1 MQQIVSLSENSASLG
16 HVLMVHWH
24 QTDNFR
30 VADIGSTLAGEIG
43 DHVIRRTEY
52 EDALSSLSKWAE
64 LLAEEFSVDPDTLDS
79 KVEKETLE
87 AVKNL
92 LRSKRELLTELIST
106 ETEVDGMETGAS
118 AGSTET
124 GRNPC
129 APSLPASLAQSCR
142 RQQKTCEGWSS

>member
-1 MQQIVSLSENSASLG
+1 MPANR
-16 HVLMVHWH
+16 
-24 QTDNFR
+24 D
-30 VADIGSTLAGEIG
+30 GEIEQG
-43 DHVIRRTEY
+43 TERPVPF
-52 EDALSSLSKWAE
+52 DK
-64 LLAEEFSVDPDTLDS
+64 
-79 KVEKETLE
+79 
-87 AVKNL
+87 
-92 LRSKRELLTELIST
+92 LIST